1 MALEIIKNIAEAERK
16 GELIKSS
23 RLQEA
28 EQLMLDADGKCNE
41 IITQAQNTA
50 KLSSTKLIQEAID
63 SVQQNVT
70 ELLLKADEDC
80 NKINELAR
88 KKMPEAVQAV
98 IAKVVGIDGNS

>member
-16 GELIKSS
+16 GEIIKSS

-41 IITQAQNTA
+41 IITQAQHTA
-50 KLSSTKLIQEAID
+50 KLSSTELIAQSIK

-70 ELLLKADEDC
+70 DLFVKADEDC
-80 NKINELAR
+80 KKINATAT

-98 IAKVVGIDGNS
+98 IAKVVGIYGNG